1 MDVVDWLGNL
11 TVTQFQ
17 EKVILVLVTAVATW
31 AVTRVNSRSQQE
43 RERKAKEAEARKVF
57 ERDALVAV
65 QDVLDDLYRVVEDLV
80 LERFPPDSDVQYLDV
95 PVEPAEYRKAEAK
108 VRTLQERVLDVGI
121 RALVERIVEVAGDL
135 VRSGSRVT
143 VHDQGKL
150 LVDLSTEVHRKI
162 GSRPRSGKR
171 TNRGRKEV
179 RLDAGAALHG
189 DLLHDRVQ
197 QPLEL
202 LRGGVG
208 DRLLDLTPQRG
219 QVRVGGQR
227 RLGVALGHQAGPAG
241 LQRTDLL
248 LQRADTV
255 PAGRL
260 RQPPRLKGPQVAVD
274 GGAPLCQRLVH
285 AGKLRAAARVGGLPC
300 LAGAGGGLLEDDP
313 VLEGG
318 QDLGE
323 DASSSGSAG
332 MRCWSQ
338 RLVPC
343 RWRAKQV

>member
-80 LERFPPDSDVQYLDV
+80 LERFPPNSDVQYLDV

-162 GSRPRSGKR
+162 GSR
-171 TNRGRKEV
+171 
-179 RLDAGAALHG
+179 L
-189 DLLHDRVQ
+189 
-197 QPLEL
+197 
-202 LRGGVG
+202 
-208 DRLLDLTPQRG
+208 RLLYEP
-219 QVRVGGQR
+219 
-227 RLGVALGHQAGPAG
+227 
-241 LQRTDLL
+241 
-248 LQRADTV
+248 
-255 PAGRL
+255 
-260 RQPPRLKGPQVAVD
+260 
-274 GGAPLCQRLVH
+274 
-285 AGKLRAAARVGGLPC
+285 
-300 LAGAGGGLLEDDP
+300 E
-313 VLEGG
+313 
-318 QDLGE
+318 
-323 DASSSGSAG
+323 
-332 MRCWSQ
+332 
-338 RLVPC
+338 
-343 RWRAKQV
+343 

>member
-162 GSRPRSGKR
+162 GSR
-171 TNRGRKEV
+171 
-179 RLDAGAALHG
+179 L
-189 DLLHDRVQ
+189 
-197 QPLEL
+197 
-202 LRGGVG
+202 
-208 DRLLDLTPQRG
+208 RLLYEP
-219 QVRVGGQR
+219 
-227 RLGVALGHQAGPAG
+227 
-241 LQRTDLL
+241 
-248 LQRADTV
+248 
-255 PAGRL
+255 
-260 RQPPRLKGPQVAVD
+260 
-274 GGAPLCQRLVH
+274 
-285 AGKLRAAARVGGLPC
+285 
-300 LAGAGGGLLEDDP
+300 E
-313 VLEGG
+313 
-318 QDLGE
+318 
-323 DASSSGSAG
+323 
-332 MRCWSQ
+332 
-338 RLVPC
+338 
-343 RWRAKQV
+343 